1 MKTKIKIKNSFT
13 RQLSIVVEWKD
24 LKSDFDKKFE
34 SVKSNYTPAGGRKG
48 KVQGMALDLF
58 KKNYTASIEAQFAED
73 SISKYYQEGVK
84 ELDLVPINQG
94 KIIDMKFKSEQN
106 LELEIEFEIKP
117 EFKLPKYD
125 KKFKVTAAKYIS
137 SSLSILTRLNFG
149 LNISCMVSE
158 RL

>member
-58 KKNYTASIEAQFAED
+58 NYHSICTM
-73 SISKYYQEGVK
+73 I
-84 ELDLVPINQG
+84 
-94 KIIDMKFKSEQN
+94 
-106 LELEIEFEIKP
+106 
-117 EFKLPKYD
+117 
-125 KKFKVTAAKYIS
+125 
-137 SSLSILTRLNFG
+137 RLY
-149 LNISCMVSE
+149 
-158 RL
+158 